1 MKDYACERLY
11 RDARVLN
18 IYEGTSQMQVVAA
31 INGVTKGAYMEQI
44 SLYEAMSYSEKMEP
58 VVERLKALRPRVEA
72 MVGRVETINKE
83 YPQYKD
89 FHARRLVE
97 SVGYIIIS
105 YLLAQQATQVA
116 EYESDAKLFLKLA
129 EAYISS
135 AESYILSSEGE
146 DVALISEVQ
155 EQFL

>member
-1 MKDYACERLY
+1 
-11 RDARVLN
+11 
-18 IYEGTSQMQVVAA
+18 MQVVAA

-44 SLYEAMSYSEKMEP
+44 SLYEAMSYSENMLP
-58 VVERLKALRPRVEA
+58 VVEKLKALRARVEA
-72 MVGRVETINKE
+72 MVERVETINKE

-97 SVGYIIIS
+97 SVGYIVIT
-105 YLLAQQATQVA
+105 YLLAQQATQVE

-129 EAYISS
+129 ESYIAS
-135 AESYILSSEGE
+135 AEAYVNSSEGE

-155 EQFL
+155 EQY